1 MDFHRGEQTADLAGL
16 TRDITTKLVTTERLV
31 HLQGDI
37 SAGAT
42 VVAYDPQLWSQLA
55 ASGLLGV
62 ELTESESTTS
72 ASAGGAGLT
81 ILDSVAVAEEL
92 GRVLA
97 PVPFGPV
104 VIAAIPAIAEFGTDD
119 VKGEWLP
126 ALVSGDKL
134 IAVALDEDL
143 ADDPLEPVTTATP
156 DGDQWLL
163 TGVKINVPYAE
174 SADAVVINAQGP
186 DGVRVFIVETGTP
199 GVTITATPSTGLTP
213 SAAVELD
220 GARVDPAS
228 ALGSSGPAAVAFLR
242 DRMTLALCAEQT
254 GVLERALE
262 LTADYGREREQF
274 GRAIGS
280 FQAVAQ
286 RLADAYIDVRGLKLT
301 TLQAAWLVS
310 EHLDATKELATAK
323 FWAADAGHRVA
334 HTAVHVHGGVGID
347 VDHPLHRYFLRA
359 KQNEFALGSAS
370 VQLRRIGAALAAEP
384 A

>member
-1 MDFHRGEQTADLAGL
+1 MDFHRSEQTSDLAGL
-16 TRDITTKLVTTERLV
+16 TRDIAKKLVTTERLV
-31 HLQGDI
+31 QLQGDT
-37 SAGAT
+37 SGGAT
-42 VVAYDPQLWSQLA
+42 TVAFDPELWSQLA
-55 ASGLLGV
+55 SSGLLGV
-62 ELTESESTTS
+62 ELDE
-72 ASAGGAGLT
+72 ADGGAGLT
-81 ILDSVAVAEEL
+81 IIDNVAVAEEL

-97 PVPFGPV
+97 PVPFGPLA
-104 VIAAIPAIAEFGTDD
+104 IAAIPAIAEFGTNAL
-119 VKGEWLP
+119 KQHWLSD
-126 ALVSGDKL
+126 LVSGDKL
-134 IAVALDEDL
+134 VTVALDEDL
-143 ADDPLEPVTTATP
+143 ADDPLEPVATATA
-156 DGDQWLL
+156 DGDGWVL
-163 TGVKINVPYAE
+163 TGVKVNVPYAE
-174 SADAVVINAQGP
+174 VADAVVINAQGP
-186 DGVRVFIVETGTP
+186 EGVSVFVVDATTT
-199 GVTITATPSTGLTP
+199 GVTITPTPSTGLTP

-220 GARVDPAS
+220 GVRVDS
-228 ALGSSGPAAVAFLR
+228 SRVLGGADAVAFLR

-310 EHLDATKELATAK
+310 EHLEAGKELATAK

-347 VDHPLHRYFLRA
+347 VDHPLHRYFLHA
-359 KQNEFALGSAS
+359 KQNEFALGSAP

>member
-1 MDFHRGEQTADLAGL
+1 MDFHRSEQTSDLAGL
-16 TRDITTKLVTTERLV
+16 TRDIAKKLVTTERLV
-31 HLQGDI
+31 QLQGDT
-37 SAGAT
+37 SGGAT
-42 VVAYDPQLWSQLA
+42 TVAFDPELWSQLA
-55 ASGLLGV
+55 SSGLLGV
-62 ELTESESTTS
+62 ELDE
-72 ASAGGAGLT
+72 ADGGAGLT
-81 ILDSVAVAEEL
+81 IIDNVAVAEEL

-97 PVPFGPV
+97 PVPFGPLA
-104 VIAAIPAIAEFGTDD
+104 IAAIPAIAEFGTNAL
-119 VKGEWLP
+119 KQQWLSD
-126 ALVSGDKL
+126 LVSGDKL
-134 IAVALDEDL
+134 VTVALDEDL
-143 ADDPLEPVTTATP
+143 ADDPLEPVATATA
-156 DGDQWLL
+156 DGDGWVL
-163 TGVKINVPYAE
+163 TGVKVNVPYAE
-174 SADAVVINAQGP
+174 VADAVVINAHGP
-186 DGVRVFIVETGTP
+186 EGVSVFVVDATTT
-199 GVTITATPSTGLTP
+199 GVTITPTPSTGLTP

-220 GARVDPAS
+220 GVRVDS
-228 ALGSSGPAAVAFLR
+228 SRVLGGADAVAFLR

-310 EHLDATKELATAK
+310 EHLEAGKELATAK

-347 VDHPLHRYFLRA
+347 VDHPLHRYFLHA
-359 KQNEFALGSAS
+359 KQNEFALGSAP